1 MALMG
6 METDSSSF
14 PSSSSSS
21 ATARGKYDVFLSFR
35 GEDTRNTL
43 ADLLYDAFN
52 QKGIN
57 AFKDDEKLEKG
68 KTILP
73 ELSKAIEELQFAVVI
88 FSKNYAFSTW
98 CLDEIAK
105 IFHCEKHMGMKILP
119 VFYDV
124 EPFDVQK
131 QMGTFA
137 QAFIEHEKCFK
148 ENIEKVN
155 MWRDALTHV
164 GNLAGWPLMNR

>member
-21 ATARGKYDVFLSFR
+21 AARRKYDVFLSFR
-35 GEDTRNTL
+35 GEDTRYTF

-68 KTILP
+68 KTISP
-73 ELSKAIEELQFAVVI
+73 ELSRAIEESRFAVVI
-88 FSKNYAFSTW
+88 FD
-98 CLDEIAK
+98 LV
-105 IFHCEKHMGMKILP
+105 L
-119 VFYDV
+119 
-124 EPFDVQK
+124 
-131 QMGTFA
+131 
-137 QAFIEHEKCFK
+137 
-148 ENIEKVN
+148 
-155 MWRDALTHV
+155 R
-164 GNLAGWPLMNR
+164 